1 MQHII
6 VPVGEKMTI
15 MLSDGTKLVA
25 NSRTTLSYPK
35 TFQGA
40 EQREVSIKGEAY
52 FEVAHDAEHPLL

>member
-1 MQHII
+1 
-6 VPVGEKMTI
+6 MTI

-40 EQREVSIKGEAY
+40 ERREVSIKGETY
-52 FEVAHDAEHPLL
+52 LEGGSLMLSILLL